1 MDQDLLDEI
10 MTKVQE
16 FVANNN
22 ETGFRH
28 LLGCFDK
35 MYYNSDGGIDDQLYD
50 QIVDIYDKHFSIG
63 KKTYH
68 QLKGV
73 GATATKNVDT
83 RKDVKLPYHM
93 GTILKFSAMLVGGK
107 KVKGVAGTN
116 SLMSTVK
123 SDWRRK
129 PTDYERKFQSW
140 KDKYPGPYTLEGKA
154 DGISCLLIYSK
165 KNGKVTK
172 NIYTRGTG
180 TTGKDVSR
188 YLGTKGFK
196 FIPNIDDDLVVRGE
210 LVMRYSV
217 WKRKYSNDFSNP
229 RNIVSGF
236 VTRKKLASVDP
247 RDIEFVAYEML
258 LPRTFTRFEQI
269 QELKNLGFVT
279 VETTQ
284 VTKQQLT
291 QTNLFST
298 LMDFRDKSPYDIDGL
313 VVFDDSKVRPVS
325 KTEVL
330 ASAFAY
336 KVNVQTAVVEVVG
349 VEWNPSTTG
358 ALKPVVIYKP
368 VTIGRKMPDGSI
380 VGAEYRRATA
390 FNANFIKQNKI
401 GKGSELLIVRSGDVI
416 PHIEQCMKKAKK
428 ADLPDVAHAPNPKYE
443 YIGHPKIE
451 YEWGDGA
458 NRRSTMDIFTINEM
472 DETKIQRLDL
482 FFSGGR
488 SKRGMNVKGLAKK
501 TLELLFKNGFQTIT
515 SILQAS
521 EDDLKLI
528 GMGDKTAKNVTK
540 EIKKVLFTQP
550 VDLAR
555 LMGATQIF
563 PHARGRTVQK
573 ILNVYP
579 DIMTKKYKKL
589 QNVHGVGQDTL
600 DSFLKALPKFKQFLV
615 ENPQITYKANTTVT
629 VTGPLNGKTFV
640 FTGTMAS
647 MKRADAQELVKISG
661 GKNAETINSKVTH
674 LVIGDKGGGGS
685 KATKATNLGITI
697 ISETDFVGLF

>member
-16 FVANNN
+16 FVAAKN
-22 ETGFRH
+22 EEGLRS
-28 LLGCFDK
+28 LLGCFDR
-35 MYYNSDGGIDDQLYD
+35 MYYNSTGGIDDQLYD
-50 QIVDIYDKHFSIG
+50 QIVDIYDKHFSKG
-63 KKTYH
+63 KGYH

-73 GATATKNVDT
+73 GAASTASVDT

-107 KVKGVAGTN
+107 SVKGASGVNAPI
-116 SLMSTVK
+116 STVK

-129 PTDYERKFQSW
+129 PTNYEKKFNAW

-172 NIYTRGTG
+172 KIYTRGTG

-188 YLGTKGFK
+188 YLGANGFK
-196 FIPNIDDDLVVRGE
+196 FIPDIEDDLVVRGE
-210 LVMRYSV
+210 LVMRYSI

-236 VTRKKLASVDP
+236 VTRKKLAGVDP

-258 LPRTFTRFEQI
+258 LPRTFTRYEQI

-291 QTNLFST
+291 QTNLFNT

-336 KVNVQTAVVEVVG
+336 KVNVQTAIVEVVG

-390 FNANFIKQNKI
+390 FNANFIKKNKI
-401 GKGSELLIVRSGDVI
+401 GKGAELLIVRSGDVI
-416 PHIEQCMKKAKK
+416 PHIEQCIKKAKK

-451 YEWGDGA
+451 YEWGDGT
-458 NRRSTMDIFTINEM
+458 NRRSTLDIFTVDEM

-501 TLELLFKNGFQTIT
+501 TLELLFNNGFQTIT

-521 EDDLKLI
+521 EDDLKAI
-528 GMGDKTAKNVTK
+528 GMGDKTAKNITK

-573 ILNVYP
+573 ILDVYP

-589 QNVHGVGQDTL
+589 KDVHGVGQDTL
-600 DSFLKALPKFKQFLV
+600 DAFLKALPTFKKFLKD
-615 ENPQITYKANTTVT
+615 NPQISFEANTTV
-629 VTGPLNGKTFV
+629 VVSGPLNGKTFV
-640 FTGTMAS
+640 FTGTMAT
-647 MKRADAQELVKISG
+647 MKRADAQKIVTDNG
-661 GKNAETINSKVTH
+661 GKNADTITGKVTH

-685 KATKATNLGITI
+685 KATKATKLGITI
-697 ISETDFVGLF
+697 ISETEFFNMVK